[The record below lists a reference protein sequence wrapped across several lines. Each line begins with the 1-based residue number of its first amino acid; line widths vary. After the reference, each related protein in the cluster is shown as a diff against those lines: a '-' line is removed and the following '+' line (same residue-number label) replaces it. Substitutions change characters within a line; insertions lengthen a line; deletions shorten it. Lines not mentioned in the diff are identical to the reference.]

1 MLIKMEVLK
10 KMSDTWEAQLDAL
23 GANAAPDAYLLHWCK
38 APPISPSRSAL
49 KALILEKLAV
59 MDRQ

>member
-10 KMSDTWEAQLDAL
+10 KMSDVWEAELDAM
-23 GANAAPDAYLLHWCK
+23 GANAAPDAYLMQWCK
-38 APPISPSRSAL
+38 APPISPSREAL
-49 KALILEKLAV
+49 KALILEKLAA